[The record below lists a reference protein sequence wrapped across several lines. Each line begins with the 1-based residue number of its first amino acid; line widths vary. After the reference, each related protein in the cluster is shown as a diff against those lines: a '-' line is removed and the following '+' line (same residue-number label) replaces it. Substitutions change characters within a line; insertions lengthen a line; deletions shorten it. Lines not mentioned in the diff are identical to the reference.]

1 MDKPTQKERLLTLFR
16 DNGNMLSLGMI
27 MKTDLADEWRARLTE
42 LRNDGYEIPSP
53 VMDRKNPSNN
63 LYTLIESKVVLKP
76 VKPLKEKP
84 TNTTDTYED
93 IKRRY
98 IASSTEG
105 RIQMLRDAQS
115 KTPQNHRE
123 FVEIGKQISI
133 LSKGSGT

>member
-1 MDKPTQKERLLTLFR
+1 MEKSQKQQVKDWLLSGKSLTQIEALDNIGNLRLAP
-16 DNGNMLSLGMI
+16 I
-27 MKTDLADEWRARLTE
+27 IEK
-42 LRNDGYEIPSP
+42 LRNKEGWNIIDLNKTG
-53 VMDRKNPSNN
+53 SNK
-63 LYTLIESKVVLKP
+63 YSKYILATGSVLEP
-76 VKPLKEKP
+76 VKPLSEKP
-84 TNTTDTYED
+84 TITTDDYED

-105 RIQMLRDAQS
+105 RIKMLRDAQA

>member
-1 MDKPTQKERLLTLFR
+1 MDKLSQKIAVLKYIQKNGSITPMEALKHIGSFRLGARIFDLKEDGHDIINLNKTGEDRFAKY
-16 DNGNMLSLGMI
+16 SL
-27 MKTDLADEWRARLTE
+27 ATE
-42 LRNDGYEIPSP
+42 S
-53 VMDRKNPSNN
+53 
-63 LYTLIESKVVLKP
+63 VLKP

-84 TNTTDTYED
+84 TITTDDYED

-105 RIQMLRDAQS
+105 RIKMLRDAQA